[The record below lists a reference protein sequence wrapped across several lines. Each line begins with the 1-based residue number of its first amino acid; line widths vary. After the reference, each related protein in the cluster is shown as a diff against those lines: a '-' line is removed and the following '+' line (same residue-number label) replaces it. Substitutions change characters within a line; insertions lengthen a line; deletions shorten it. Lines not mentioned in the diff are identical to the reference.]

1 MSSDKRL
8 ATPAAALLREISA
21 AFELEGRWVSS
32 TPWGSGHINQTVL
45 AVFEQDGR
53 MQRYV
58 QQRINPVVFPDPEK
72 VMENVARVT
81 AHQHT
86 VLRREGAS
94 DLDRRALQ
102 LVPTRSGALSFVD
115 ATGAHWR
122 TYHFVEG
129 ASSHD
134 TVRTPR
140 DAAVAAEAF
149 GRFQAQL
156 IGLPGPRLHETIP
169 RFHDARLR
177 LAALLAAVRTDR
189 CQRSSGC
196 RSELEFVL
204 TREAMVDRL
213 LSLHASG
220 AIPERVTHNDTKL
233 NNVLLDDR
241 SGEAVCVIDLDTVM
255 PGLVN
260 YDFGDLARS
269 ATCSAAEDERDLSR
283 VRLEPALFT
292 ALCEGYLRGAAA
304 FLSPAECAELAF
316 SARLLTLV
324 IGIRF
329 LTDHLAGDRY
339 FRVQR
344 ENHNLDRCRTQLRL
358 VASMEAQRDRME
370 EIAARA
376 AERLLHE
383 RQPEGPSRS

>member
-1 MSSDKRL
+1 
-8 ATPAAALLREISA
+8 
-21 AFELEGRWVSS
+21 
-32 TPWGSGHINQTVL
+32 
-45 AVFEQDGR
+45 
-53 MQRYV
+53 
-58 QQRINPVVFPDPEK
+58 
-72 VMENVARVT
+72 VT
-81 AHQHT
+81 AHQRA
-86 VLRREGAS
+86 VLQREGAN
-94 DLDRRALQ
+94 DLDRRALR

-122 TYHFVEG
+122 TYRFVEG

-134 TVRTPR
+134 SVRTPR

-156 IGLPGPRLHETIP
+156 IDLPGPRLHETIP
-169 RFHDARLR
+169 RFHHARLR
-177 LAALLAAVRTDR
+177 LEALVAAARADR
-189 CQRSSGC
+189 CQRLSGC

-204 TREAMVDRL
+204 AREAMVDRL
-213 LSLHASG
+213 LSLQASG
-220 AIPERVTHNDTKL
+220 VIPERVTHNDTKL

-283 VRLEPALFT
+283 VRLEPSLFA
-292 ALCEGYLRGAAA
+292 ALCEGYLRGAVD

-339 FRVQR
+339 FRVHQ

-358 VASMEAQRDRME
+358 VASMEEQRDRME

-376 AERLLHE
+376 VERLLPKA
-383 RQPEGPSRS
+383 RPA

>member
-1 MSSDKRL
+1 MSSDERL
-8 ATPAAALLREISA
+8 ATPAAALLREVAA
-21 AFELEGRWVSS
+21 AFKLEGRWLSS

-45 AVFEQDGR
+45 AVFERDGR
-53 MQRYV
+53 MHRYV

-72 VMENVARVT
+72 VMENLARVT
-81 AHQHT
+81 AHQRA
-86 VLRREGAS
+86 VLQREGAS
-94 DLDRRALQ
+94 HLDRRALQ

-115 ATGAHWR
+115 ASGAHWR
-122 TYHFVEG
+122 TYRFVEG

-156 IGLPGPRLHETIP
+156 IDLPGPRLHETIP

-177 LAALLAAVRTDR
+177 LEALLAAARADR
-189 CQRSSGC
+189 CQRLSGC

-204 TREAMVDRL
+204 AREPMVDRL

-241 SGEAVCVIDLDTVM
+241 SGDAVCVIDLDTVM

-269 ATCSAAEDERDLSR
+269 ATCSAAEDERDLTR
-283 VRLEPALFT
+283 VRLEPSLFA
-292 ALCEGYLRGAAA
+292 ALCEGYLRGSAH
-304 FLSPAECAELAF
+304 FLNPAECAELGF

-339 FRVQR
+339 FRVHR

-358 VASMEAQRDRME
+358 VASMEEQRDRME

-376 AERLLHE
+376 VERLRPKA
-383 RQPEGPSRS
+383 RQA